1 MSISLLVILIDSIFR
16 TGKNYYPQ
24 VLLKE
29 PKYIAKENKAT
40 RHITVDLDISYDYSD
55 EENVDA
61 ED

>member
-1 MSISLLVILIDSIFR
+1 MTDSIFR
-16 TGKNYYPQ
+16 MGKNYYPQ